1 MPPYFW
7 IRNGCPSIISELM
20 NDVKKKLLIFGE
32 SAIELKALEQYATIV
47 PDMVANYEIVGISEY
62 DQPISAATYL
72 SADIVLFSLF
82 RRYGVRQRAEGIPSL
97 EQRLR
102 RGKLGLLYDFCI
114 PDVKDNPLVWD
125 IAENVTLAEKLS
137 YLTTTNLDFMAYLEP
152 LKQVFA
158 EHLFTVDGH
167 L

>member
-1 MPPYFW
+1 
-7 IRNGCPSIISELM
+7 M
-20 NDVKKKLLIFGE
+20 NTKRKLLIFGE
-32 SAIELKALEQYATIV
+32 ESIVLKALEQYAAIV
-47 PDMVANYEIVGISEY
+47 PDMAEKYDILATSEY
-62 DQPISAATYL
+62 DQPISATTYL

-102 RGKLGLLYDFCI
+102 RGKLGLIYDFCI
-114 PDVKDNPLVWD
+114 PQVKDNPLVWD
-125 IAENVTLAEKLS
+125 IAENVTLAEKLA
-137 YLTTTNLDFMAYLEP
+137 YLTTANLDFMEYLEP

-158 EHLFTVDGH
+158 DHLFTVDGH